1 MTEESVLK
9 SVIARVR
16 RNSERLFQ
24 SNVCNFHR
32 RGLAA
37 VRISGVF
44 VIARTVRKTR
54 LDCTQLYLVTFSDL

>member
-16 RNSERLFQ
+16 RNRERLFQ

-44 VIARTVRKTR
+44 VIARCPQDETG
-54 LDCTQLYLVTFSDL
+54 LYSAVLGSLF